1 MWLVD
6 SLSNK
11 MCVESSCGGGDTNM
25 KDEFL
30 EKVVKAAIEE
40 LSMVEKW
47 ELVIIIAR
55 GALSDIKKAE
65 KTEAE

>member
-1 MWLVD
+1 
-6 SLSNK
+6 
-11 MCVESSCGGGDTNM
+11 M

-30 EKVVKAAIEE
+30 EKIVRAAVEE